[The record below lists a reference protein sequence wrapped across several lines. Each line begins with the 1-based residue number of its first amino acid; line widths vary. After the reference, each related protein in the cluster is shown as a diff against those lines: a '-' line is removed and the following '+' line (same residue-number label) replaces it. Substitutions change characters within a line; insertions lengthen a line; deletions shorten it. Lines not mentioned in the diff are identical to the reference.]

1 MSAPRVVFA
10 AAMVAAAWTTVITGL
25 TAIGAARAEAAWLKS
40 GPGTGYAAGLKL
52 QTPGQ
57 PVVDSA
63 KCNNGNGS
71 GPSATLHWTYP
82 TPLPPGFE
90 LLTATTAGGP
100 VSTAGTATT
109 TSATIP
115 LPGNNK
121 VYVSVRATAGSWK
134 GTRSP
139 EVAAC

>member
-10 AAMVAAAWTTVITGL
+10 AAMVAVAWTTVISGL
-25 TAIGAARAEAAWLKS
+25 VAVGAAKAEAAWLKT
-40 GPGTGYAAGLKL
+40 GPGKGYAAGLQL
-52 QTPGQ
+52 QTPEQ
-57 PVVDSA
+57 PIVDSA

-71 GPSATLHWTYP
+71 SPSAKLHWSYP

-90 LLTATTAGGP
+90 LFTATTLGGP
-100 VSTAGTATT
+100 VTTAGTATT

-115 LPGNNK
+115 LPSNNK
-121 VYVSVRATAGSWK
+121 VYVSVRATAGTWK

-139 EVAAC
+139 EVQAC

>member
-1 MSAPRVVFA
+1 MSANRVVFA
-10 AAMVAAAWTTVITGL
+10 AVLVAASWTTVISGL
-25 TAIGAARAEAAWLKS
+25 VAVGAARAEAAWLKS
-40 GPGTGYAAGLKL
+40 GSGSGYAAGLQL
-52 QTPGQ
+52 QTPDQ
-57 PVVDSA
+57 PVLDSA

-71 GPSATLHWTYP
+71 GPSAKLHWSYP
-82 TPLPPGFE
+82 APLPPGFE
-90 LLTATTAGGP
+90 LFTATTQGGP
-100 VSTAGTATT
+100 ASLAGTATT
-109 TSATIP
+109 NSATIP

>member
-1 MSAPRVVFA
+1 MSTPRVIFA
-10 AAMVAAAWTTVITGL
+10 AAMVAAAWTTVISGL
-25 TAIGAARAEAAWLKS
+25 VAVGAARAEAAWLKS
-40 GPGTGYAAGLKL
+40 GSGTGYAAGLRL

-63 KCNNGNGS
+63 RCNNGSG
-71 GPSATLHWTYP
+71 GPSATLHWSYSAT
-82 TPLPPGFE
+82 LPPGFE
-90 LLTATTAGGP
+90 LFTATAPGGP
-100 VSTAGTATT
+100 VSTAGTTTT

-121 VYVSVRATAGSWK
+121 VYVSVRATAGTWK

>member
-10 AAMVAAAWTTVITGL
+10 AAMVAAAWTTVISGL
-25 TAIGAARAEAAWLKS
+25 VAAGAEAAWLKS

-57 PVVDSA
+57 PVLDSA
-63 KCNNGNGS
+63 RCNNGGG

-82 TPLPPGFE
+82 APLPPGFE
-90 LLTATTAGGP
+90 LFTATTAGGTA
-100 VSTAGTATT
+100 SSAGTTTT

-121 VYVSVRATAGSWK
+121 IYVSVRATAGAWK

-139 EVAAC
+139 EVQAC

>member
-25 TAIGAARAEAAWLKS
+25 VAVGAAKAEAAWLKS

-57 PVVDSA
+57 PTVDSA
-63 KCNNGNGS
+63 KCNSSNG
-71 GPSATLHWTYP
+71 GPSAQLHWTYP
-82 TPLPPGFE
+82 APLPPGFE
-90 LLTATTAGGP
+90 LFTATAQGGP
-100 VSTAGTATT
+100 VSLAATSTT

-121 VYVSVRATAGSWK
+121 VYVSVRAAAGAWK
-134 GTRSP
+134 GTRST

>member
-1 MSAPRVVFA
+1 MSTPRIAFA
-10 AAMVAAAWTTVITGL
+10 AVLVVAAWTTVISGL
-25 TAIGAARAEAAWLKS
+25 VAVGAAKAEAAWLKP

-57 PVVDSA
+57 PVVESA
-63 KCNNGNGS
+63 RCNNGSG
-71 GPSATLHWTYP
+71 GPSATLHWSYP

-90 LLTATTAGGP
+90 LFTATTSGGP
-100 VSTAGTATT
+100 VTTAGTATT

-115 LPGNNK
+115 LPSNNK
-121 VYVSVRATAGSWK
+121 VYVSVRATAGTWK

-139 EVAAC
+139 EAQAC